1 MALTLTDSL
10 NLEPD
15 DPYMDPYGWKPER
28 CFCGLAWP
36 VKCGFTIVGLMR
48 IRNVAQLLLA
58 VMSNSVEGDYVEAGV
73 WRGEMAEMD
82 TSKASRSVFFDAF
95 DLGVQHDDGWL
106 KHTFNKVKPQRVM
119 SCFF

>member
-48 IRNVAQLLLA
+48 IRNVAHLLLA
-58 VMSNSVEGDYVEAGV
+58 VMSNSVDGDYVEAGV
-73 WRGEMAEMD
+73 WRGGTGIRNGRNEHFQSFQIRQIRPFLTMLSIQVSNI
-82 TSKASRSVFFDAF
+82 T
-95 DLGVQHDDGWL
+95 DG
-106 KHTFNKVKPQRVM
+106 
-119 SCFF
+119 